1 MIGLIIFFIFSAI
14 LVWFSVK
21 SLIGGIDYLTYFKQ
35 ELAKPPSDWEPM
47 VTIFAP
53 CKGVDQ
59 GMLANFDAL
68 LQQDLPE
75 YEVVFIVDDSDD
87 PAAGIIESA
96 WQEAERHV
104 KLVVAPK
111 ATESSQKVENLR
123 EGVLRADDR
132 SEVFVFVDSDTRPS
146 PGWLRALIAPLLD
159 GTIGVATGYRWFIS
173 EKPTFASELRSV
185 WNSSIAS
192 ALGPN
197 EKSNFAWGGSMAI
210 RRDTFERIGMRD
222 KWHGTLSDDFAVT
235 RAMNA
240 GGLRIRF
247 VPQALTASVE
257 SCTLRE
263 LFEFTTRQMK
273 ITRVY
278 MPNLWLLSFFGSGL
292 FNAVMITAL
301 FIAIFS
307 PTNGVAVWAALAT
320 LILVSA
326 LSIGKAW
333 LRLKAVRLALPQFE
347 KELSKQAVTQNTLWA
362 VSPAVFLYNCI
373 AALLSRTML
382 WRGTRYTMA
391 SAERTLVATTK
402 TPK

>member
-1 MIGLIIFFIFSAI
+1 MLYVFYILAAALI
-14 LVWFSVK
+14 WFSYR
-21 SLIGGIDYLTYFKQ
+21 SLVGGIEYLRYFRN

-75 YEVVFIVDDSDD
+75 YEVIFVIDDADD
-87 PAAGIIESA
+87 PAAVIIESA

-123 EGVLRADDR
+123 EGVLHADDR
-132 SEVFVFVDSDTRPS
+132 SDVFVFVDSDTRPS

-159 GTIGVATGYRWFIS
+159 GTIGAATGYRWFIS

-185 WNSSIAS
+185 WNASIAS

-240 GGLRIRF
+240 AGLRIRF

-292 FNAVMITAL
+292 FNAVMIAAL
-301 FIAIFS
+301 FIAIVS
-307 PTNGVAVWAALAT
+307 PTNGIAVWVALAT
-320 LILVSA
+320 LILVST

-347 KELSKQAVTQNTLWA
+347 KQLSKQSVTQNTLWM
-362 VSPAVFLYNCI
+362 VSPAVFLCNCV

-391 SAERTLVATTK
+391 SPERTIVEIRK
-402 TPK
+402 DPK

>member
-1 MIGLIIFFIFSAI
+1 MLYVFYILAAALI
-14 LVWFSVK
+14 WFSYK
-21 SLIGGIDYLTYFKQ
+21 SLVGGIEYLRYFRN
-35 ELAKPPSDWEPM
+35 ELAKPPSDWQPM

-75 YEVVFIVDDSDD
+75 YEVVFIVDDAED

-123 EGVLRADDR
+123 EGVLHADDR

-159 GTIGVATGYRWFIS
+159 GTIGAATGYRWFIS
-173 EKPTFASELRSV
+173 EKPTFASELRAA
-185 WNSSIAS
+185 WNASIAS

-235 RAMNA
+235 RAMNTA
-240 GGLRIRF
+240 GLRIRF

-292 FNAVMITAL
+292 FNVVMAGAFL
-301 FIAIFS
+301 IAIFS
-307 PTNGVAVWAALAT
+307 PTNGIAVWAALAT
-320 LILVSA
+320 LILVSG

-362 VSPAVFLYNCI
+362 VSPAVFLYNCV

-391 SAERTLVATTK
+391 SAERTLVETTK